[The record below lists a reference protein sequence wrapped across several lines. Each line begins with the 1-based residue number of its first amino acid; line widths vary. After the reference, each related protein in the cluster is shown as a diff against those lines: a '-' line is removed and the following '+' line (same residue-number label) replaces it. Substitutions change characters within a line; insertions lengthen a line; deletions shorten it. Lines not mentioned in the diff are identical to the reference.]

1 MLAYPMP
8 VHSWL
13 NAVVLLLLFAFTAL
27 AGRLAGNRRSGRIA
41 AVVLAALGVWWL
53 FLDKTMEGGTLVTL
67 WSGHG
72 IVPAD
77 LASVGAFAVAIFAWF
92 GRPRR

>member
-1 MLAYPMP
+1 MP

-13 NAVVLLLLFAFTAL
+13 NAVVLGAMFVVAAS
-27 AGRLAGNRRSGRIA
+27 AGRVAGELRGRAA
-41 AVVLAALGVWWL
+41 AVVLVLLGVWWL

-67 WSGHG
+67 WPGHG

-77 LASVGAFAVAIFAWF
+77 CASLAAFGVAIYAWF
-92 GRPRR
+92 ARPRG